1 MKVGVSRADDLYIK
15 YIRAIST
22 YIICRTRD

>member
-1 MKVGVSRADDLYIK
+1 MKVGVSRADDLYIE

-22 YIICRTRD
+22 FNT